1 MIMML
6 RMMRTVLPIAM
17 ALMASPALAAYPDHP
32 VKVIVPFAAGG
43 PADVTARLIFNKVG
57 DRLGQSFL
65 IDNRGGAGGNIGT
78 VAGAGAAPDGYTLT
92 LITPAQIINMT
103 LFASPGYDI
112 ARDFTPVSLFN
123 TAPGLL
129 LANPQVGVGTF
140 GEMVVLAKA
149 KPGQLSFASQGVGV
163 APHLMMEMIKTRAG
177 IDMVHVPYRGSAP
190 ALNDLL
196 AGTVQLMIDSMVT
209 GLPHVKS
216 GALRGLAVSTSKRSP
231 LAPEIPTI
239 AEAGLPGF
247 DASLWYGVVAPART
261 PPEAVGVLAS
271 AIAEVLKLPDI
282 RERLLALGSTPAEP
296 AGAASFARFLK
307 DEEQKWPEVVR
318 ASGAKAQ

>member
-1 MIMML
+1 MTIRAKL
-6 RMMRTVLPIAM
+6 VLPLLA
-17 ALMASPALAAYPDHP
+17 ALAATPAAAAFPDHP
-32 VKVIVPFAAGG
+32 VKVIVPYAAGG

-57 DRLGQSFL
+57 EKLGQSFL

-78 VAGAGAAPDGYTLT
+78 VAGAGAAADGYTLT
-92 LITPAQIINMT
+92 VITPAQIINMT
-103 LFASPGYDI
+103 LFASPGYNV
-112 ARDFTPVSLFN
+112 ARDFTPVSLFT

-129 LANPQVGVGTF
+129 LAHPKLGVSSF
-140 GEMVVLAKA
+140 GEMVALAKS

-196 AGTVQLMIDSMVT
+196 AGTVPLMIDSIVT

-216 GALRGLAVSTSKRSP
+216 GALRGLAVSTSKRSL
-231 LAPEIPTI
+231 LAPDIPTI

-261 PPEAVGVLAS
+261 PPEAVAVLGA
-271 AIAEVLKLPDI
+271 AIGDALKLPEI
-282 RERLLALGSTPAEP
+282 RDRLLALGSTPAEP
-296 AGAASFARFLK
+296 AGPAAFARFLK
-307 DEEQKWPEVVR
+307 DEEAKWPDVVR
-318 ASGAKAQ
+318 ASGAQAQ

>member
-1 MIMML
+1 MTIRARL
-6 RMMRTVLPIAM
+6 VLPLLA
-17 ALMASPALAAYPDHP
+17 AFAATPAAAAYPDHP
-32 VKVIVPFAAGG
+32 VKVIVPYAAGG
-43 PADVTARLIFNKVG
+43 PADVTARLIFNKVAE
-57 DRLGQSFL
+57 RLGQSFL

-78 VAGAGAAPDGYTLT
+78 VAGAGAAADGYTLT
-92 LITPAQIINMT
+92 VITPAQIINMT
-103 LFASPGYDI
+103 LFASPGYNV
-112 ARDFTPVSLFN
+112 ARDFTPVSLFT

-129 LANPQVGVGTF
+129 LANPKLGVSSF
-140 GEMVVLAKA
+140 GEMVALAKS

-196 AGTVQLMIDSMVT
+196 AGTVPLMIDSMVT

-247 DASLWYGVVAPART
+247 DASLWYGVVAPAKA
-261 PPEAVGVLAS
+261 PPEVVAVLGA
-271 AIAEVLKLPDI
+271 AITDALKLPEI
-282 RERLLALGSTPAEP
+282 RERLLSLGSTPADP
-296 AGAASFARFLK
+296 AGPAAFARFLK
-307 DEEQKWPEVVR
+307 DEEAKWPDVVR
-318 ASGAKAQ
+318 ASGAQAQ